1 MAATN
6 PYGLANY
13 GYSSPAN
20 YTGGIQALL
29 TNRPKFSIDFLATA
43 RGQQMADDVGW
54 QNRTRD
60 IANQKFQDYER
71 ERNINRAVVDYLAPL
86 QANFQTALAAG
97 RSPSE
102 FLQEQMAQMM
112 AQPQFNQLDPIVQ
125 SRIIGGLTNQAKLE
139 VNNLLRTG
147 QTDAAAKL
155 AQSFGISGL
164 VPQNAAVM
172 QAGDALDMIAT
183 VAPGATIDREA
194 GTVTVNGQTMPASFA
209 ATYILKSNGNASGLL
224 FAAEDWRKQQDIK
237 AQRDALLSTTTKTG
251 TDATNAT
258 ADVGAKVFGDKPADQ
273 KAGQPATGAARDIG
287 YAFYNADMPLAE
299 AQATMDQMMRLR
311 DEIDESLNPV
321 SLRGSFANAPFI
333 SGTHIAGQEQE
344 AFYNRDLATALSK
357 LSDKEISGLRA
368 NLTARIEELARI
380 LQAQKQ
386 TQKVPTTDYTAIIQ
400 QLIGGKR

>member
-1 MAATN
+1 MAAIN

-29 TNRPKFSIDFLATA
+29 TDRPKFSIDFLATA

-97 RSPSE
+97 KTPSE
-102 FLQEQMAQMM
+102 FLQEQMAQMV
-112 AQPQFNQLDPIVQ
+112 AQPQFNQLDPVVQ

-172 QAGDALDMIAT
+172 QAGNALDMIAAA
-183 VAPGATIDREA
+183 APSAAIDREA
-194 GTVTVNGQTMPASFA
+194 GTVTVAGQTMPASFA

-224 FAAEDWRKQQDIK
+224 FAAEDWRRQQEIK
-237 AQRDALLSTTTKTG
+237 AQRDSLLSTTTTKTG
-251 TDATNAT
+251 TDAT
-258 ADVGAKVFGDKPADQ
+258 DVGTQVFGDKPAAQ
-273 KAGQPATGAARDIG
+273 NTEKPAEKTAATTPTSFNPQ
-287 YAFYNADMPLAE
+287 FYKADMPLAD
-299 AQATMDQMMRLR
+299 AQSMLKQLTRISEGVNELGRIRQFGPGIVDDAVMAGYGASYGPL
-311 DEIDESLNPV
+311 LNPELENPLTQL
-321 SLRGSFANAPFI
+321 SN
-333 SGTHIAGQEQE
+333 QEFTGLQ
-344 AFYNRDLATALSK
+344 NALSDRINELK
-357 LSDKEISGLRA
+357 QIIAIA
-368 NLTARIEELARI
+368 NSKQPAQNVDYNALIQSLIKTGAAR
-380 LQAQKQ
+380 
-386 TQKVPTTDYTAIIQ
+386 
-400 QLIGGKR
+400 